1 MKGMTNAQK
10 DTSDLATKSE
20 VALKADM
27 SVLEAKADQSAL
39 NATNTEVAKKA
50 NQSDLSA
57 LQTRM
62 TTAESDIDA
71 LQQSSG
77 TSIIGGTGI
86 SIGADGKTINH
97 SNSISAGSVGS
108 ATQVPVLRFD
118 AQGHCTSKSY
128 ETIYPP
134 TTSGSAGQVW
144 TSDGSGQ
151 GHWANP
157 STPNIVINNIE
168 KFYDKEGTRI
178 RAVAVTYSITNHTG
192 GATITT
198 TYLYDPS
205 DDDSYAGIWK
215 GRVIDT
221 TAANRIVEFDESS
234 SYTTRTDSI
243 SNSNLIQ
250 GVLTIG
256 IKGIAYTNT
265 QVKGISITVGNTS
278 VGII

>member
-10 DTSDLATKSE
+10 DTSDLAT
-20 VALKADM
+20 
-27 SVLEAKADQSAL
+27 
-39 NATNTEVAKKA
+39 NATVATKANQTALDATNAEVAKKA
-50 NQSDLSA
+50 NQSDLTA

-168 KFYDKEGTRI
+168 KFYDKEGTKI
-178 RAVAVTYSITNHTG
+178 RAVVVTYSITNHTG

-198 TYLYDPS
+198 SYIYDPS

-215 GRVIDT
+215 GRV
-221 TAANRIVEFDESS
+221 TAVTPANRIVEFGESPS
-234 SYTTRTDSI
+234 GTTRTDSI

-256 IKGIAYTNT
+256 IKGTAYTTT
-265 QVKGISITVGNTS
+265 QVMGLSITVGNTS